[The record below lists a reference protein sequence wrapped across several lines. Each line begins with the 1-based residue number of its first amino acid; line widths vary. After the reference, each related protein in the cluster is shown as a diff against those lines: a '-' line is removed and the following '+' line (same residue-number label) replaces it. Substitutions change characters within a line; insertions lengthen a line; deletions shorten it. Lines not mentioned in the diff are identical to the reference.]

1 MSADATVLEMAVR
14 EAESQEDSG
23 IEAPSTAEVRWILP
37 GRLNLPLVGWF
48 GRFPAGMESREDAYL
63 IHPFLRGLSVKIRA
77 GRQFDVKLCHG
88 SPGILDSAG
97 RARGR
102 IETWRKWAFPVGLL
116 DPDDAGPPGWA
127 VVHKRRW
134 SIRFQLVSG
143 RLMADA
149 RDEATESA
157 CAVDLTEIRT
167 AGETWWSLGFE
178 ATGPGCSLGSTL
190 QGAAA
195 LMFAET
201 PPGDVDLDM
210 SHSQSYIEWLS
221 RRPDRWVRSAAVGRL
236 ARVSPVTG

>member
-1 MSADATVLEMAVR
+1 MSADATVLEMAVKQ
-14 EAESQEDSG
+14 AIPQEDPA
-23 IEAPSTAEVRWILP
+23 IEEPGTAEVRWILRGP
-37 GRLNLPLVGWF
+37 LSPALVGWF
-48 GRFPAGMESREDAYL
+48 GRFPAGMESRQDAYL
-63 IHPFLRGLSVKIRA
+63 VHPFLRGLSVKIRA

-88 SPGILDSAG
+88 SPGILDTAG

-102 IETWRKWAFPVGLL
+102 IETWRKWAFPIGLL
-116 DPDDAGPPGWA
+116 DMDDAGPPGWA

-134 SIRFQLVSG
+134 IIRFQLVSG

-149 RDEATESA
+149 PEEATESG
-157 CAVDLTEIRT
+157 CAVDLTEVRSG
-167 AGETWWSLGFE
+167 GETWWSMGFE

-195 LMFAET
+195 LMFAEA
-201 PPGDVDLDM
+201 PPRDVELDM

-236 ARVSPVTG
+236 ARFSPVTG

>member
-1 MSADATVLEMAVR
+1 MSADATVLEMAVKQ
-14 EAESQEDSG
+14 AMSQEDSA
-23 IEAPSTAEVRWILP
+23 IEGPSTAEVRWILP
-37 GRLNLPLVGWF
+37 GQLDAALVGWF

-88 SPGILDSAG
+88 SPGILDTAG

-102 IETWRKWAFPVGLL
+102 IETWRKWAFPIGLL
-116 DPDDAGPPGWA
+116 DPDDAGPPGWSA
-127 VVHKRRW
+127 VHKRRW

-143 RLMADA
+143 RLTADVL
-149 RDEATESA
+149 EQATESA
-157 CAVDLTEIRT
+157 CAVDLTEIRS

-178 ATGPGCSLGSTL
+178 ATGPECSLGSTL

-195 LMFAET
+195 LMFAEA
-201 PPGDVDLDM
+201 PPGDVELDM

-221 RRPDRWVRSAAVGRL
+221 RQWAGSHVFHP
-236 ARVSPVTG
+236 

>member
-1 MSADATVLEMAVR
+1 MSADATVLEMAVNQ
-14 EAESQEDSG
+14 AMPQEDSA

-37 GRLNLPLVGWF
+37 GQLDAALVGWF

-63 IHPFLRGLSVKIRA
+63 VHPFLRGLSVKIRA

-102 IETWRKWAFPVGLL
+102 IEIWRKWAFPIGLL

-134 SIRFQLVSG
+134 SIRFQLISG

-149 RDEATESA
+149 LEEAAESA
-157 CAVDLTEIRT
+157 CLVDLTEIRSG
-167 AGETWWSLGFE
+167 GETWWSLGFE

-195 LMFAET
+195 LMFAEA
-201 PPGDVDLDM
+201 PPGVVELDM

-221 RRPDRWVRSAAVGRL
+221 RRRAPGLAEIADRRIGAFH
-236 ARVSPVTG
+236 P